1 MKLRKK
7 TLLIISVALV
17 SLIGVLYAT
26 ATLIVYN
33 DFHKLEVQNV
43 QQDVVRALNALD
55 ASLASLD
62 TIALDY
68 GKWNDTY
75 TFIESQDQ
83 EYIQSNLV
91 DSTFADL
98 RLNFFILINQ
108 SNQII
113 YQKGYDLNQKNAVPI
128 PDSLQQRVIES
139 ASILNSITRST
150 PTTAGLLMLPENLA
164 LLAAR
169 PILTSTATGPRRGI
183 LILGRY
189 LETEEIQSLA
199 NTTQLSIQIQPH
211 SSTTVYSTK
220 PAKSL
225 IQPTRYFGQTAIEII
240 PINPTKIIGTAT
252 INDFYGQPELQLI
265 VDSDRQIYQ
274 RWSASQRYLT
284 LAALIVGLVI
294 GGVTLFVIEK
304 QVLSRLYSLDK
315 QVNKI
320 SQTGDFSL
328 RVSMSGE
335 DELSS
340 LGITLNGML
349 KALEQALLQG
359 KESEQR
365 YRLMAEHA
373 TDLITRHSP
382 TGLILYASPA
392 CHFLLGYEPEEMVG
406 TSPNSYLH
414 PDDIDALTKAHS
426 FVLTQNVV
434 YTVTYRIRH
443 RNGDYVWFETT
454 SSTIYDQNSS
464 FTPEI
469 LGVSRDITDRK
480 QHEQELQNSEASIRE
495 LYQITSSRL
504 LSFEQQIQQIL
515 RMGCRQFSLEKGLFC
530 RITSEEKTDL
540 NTTLAEVIAATAPGG
555 LFLPGTIINVGETFC
570 GALTQTNKL
579 IYFESIQF
587 SNFSFCPIDPR
598 FKTEAFIGT
607 PVWVAG
613 QLYGTLCF
621 WSHQPKQEPFKAVDQ
636 ELLKLMAQWI
646 GGETERQHTA
656 ADLARARD
664 EALAATRAKSE
675 FLATMSHEIRTP
687 MNAVIGMTGLLL
699 ETPLEAI
706 QQDYVETIRS
716 SSDALLSLIN
726 DILDFSKI
734 ESGKLELEKHPF
746 EIRTSIE
753 ESLDLLAAKAASKNL
768 EIAYLIDPSTPTQV
782 IGDMAR
788 LRQILVNLL
797 SNAVKFTETGEV
809 VVSVTATPIKQE
821 TQSSR
826 FSGNDY
832 EIQFAVKDTGI
843 GIPPERMDRLFKSF
857 SQVDS
862 STNRQYGGTGLGLV
876 ISQRLAEMMG
886 GRMWVVSHQSV
897 AGYPPEEFQL
907 SRGDIESDGAT
918 FYFTII
924 AESRSSLLSD
934 WSHNPQLQGKR
945 LLIVDEK
952 GTNQQILLQQAQS
965 WGMQTQTVTT
975 AEAALEQLSQ
985 ADQFDIAILEM
996 QIKGFDGLDLAY
1008 TIRQLPTALQL
1019 PLVLLTSV
1027 GRHRGE
1033 DGLGKFT
1040 AFLNKPIKQSQL
1052 YNVLVN
1058 LLGGEPLEVRL
1069 QGQTQLRQDIPILA
1083 TLIPLRI
1090 LLAEDHLVN
1099 QKVALQIL
1107 QRMGYRADVAG
1118 NGLEVLQA
1126 LRRQSYDVIL
1136 MDMQMPE
1143 MDGLEAARQIQK
1155 LYGQGE
1161 KARSQRPRI
1170 IAVTANAMESD
1181 RAECISA
1188 GMDDYISKPIRIEQL
1203 VEVLKQCQSLSQDSE
1218 VKPENSGLIVPLK
1231 PAIQNTQIP
1240 ILNADI
1246 IQSLIEVD
1254 ALDEVVE
1261 IYFDSAPQLLNNL
1274 QQAVAVGNPENLKD
1288 AAHSLKSISGT
1299 LGAFILSDCCQQ
1311 LELIGRE
1318 SVETKTAFSQ
1328 SLAQQIFNQVQKELN
1343 RAIAALQAETQT

>member
-1 MKLRKK
+1 MKLRQK

-26 ATLIVYN
+26 ATLILYH
-33 DFHKLEVQNV
+33 DFHKLEVQDV
-43 QQDVVRALNALD
+43 QQDVVRAINALD
-55 ASLASLD
+55 ANLASLD
-62 TIALDY
+62 TVAQDY
-68 GKWNDTY
+68 AKWDDTY
-75 TFIESQDQ
+75 KFIDRKHQNYVS
-83 EYIQSNLV
+83 SNLV
-91 DSTFADL
+91 DETFADL
-98 RLNFFILINQ
+98 RINFFILIDQNH
-108 SNQII
+108 QII
-113 YQKGYDLNQKNAVPI
+113 YQKGFDLKQHIEIPVSENLQKQLTKYPF
-128 PDSLQQRVIES
+128 SQS
-139 ASILNSITRST
+139 
-150 PTTAGLLMLPENLA
+150 TAGLLMLPENLA

-169 PILTSTATGPRRGI
+169 PVLTSTAIGPSRG
-183 LILGRY
+183 LLVLGRY
-189 LETEEIQSLA
+189 LETAEIQSLA
-199 NTTQLSIQIQPH
+199 NTTQLVIKIRRSPKEMNSKNITESFIKLTQYLGN
-211 SSTTVYSTK
+211 TV
-220 PAKSL
+220 
-225 IQPTRYFGQTAIEII
+225 IEIT
-240 PINPTKIIGTAT
+240 PVNPSLIIGTAT
-252 INDFYGQPELQLI
+252 LNDFFNQPGLQLV

-274 RWSASQRYLT
+274 RWTASQRYLT
-284 LAALIVGLVI
+284 LAALIVGLII
-294 GGVTLFVIEK
+294 GGITLLVLEK

-315 QVNKI
+315 QVSQI
-320 SQTGDFSL
+320 SQTGDLSL
-328 RVSMSGE
+328 RVSMSGD

-340 LGITLNGML
+340 LGVTLNGML
-349 KALEQALLQG
+349 QALEQALSQG

-365 YRLMAEHA
+365 YRLMAENA

-392 CHFLLGYEPEEMVG
+392 CRLLLGYEPEEMIG
-406 TSPNSYLH
+406 TRPNRYLH

-443 RNGDYVWFETT
+443 RNGDYLWFETT
-454 SSTIYDQNSS
+454 SSGICDQHSGI
-464 FTPEI
+464 TQEI

-480 QHEQELQNSEASIRE
+480 QREQDLQNSEASIRE
-495 LYQITSSRL
+495 LYQVTSSRS
-504 LSFEQQIQQIL
+504 LSFSQQIQQIIH
-515 RMGCRQFSLEKGLFC
+515 MGCRQFGLEKALFC
-530 RITSEEKTDL
+530 QIKPEEKIDS
-540 NTTLAEVIAATAPGG
+540 NPTLAEVIAAVAGDP
-555 LFLPGTIINVGETFC
+555 LFQAGKLIDVSQTFC
-570 GALTQTNKL
+570 GAIAKTNKL
-579 IYFESIQF
+579 LYFESIQF
-587 SNFSFCPIDPR
+587 SSFSFCPIDPR
-598 FKTEAFIGT
+598 FKTEAFMGT

-621 WSHQPKQEPFKAVDQ
+621 WSDRAKHDPFKAVDQ

-646 GGETERQHTA
+646 GGEMERQQTA

-699 ETPLEAI
+699 ETPLEII

-746 EIRTSIE
+746 QIRTSIE

-768 EIAYLIDPSTPTQV
+768 EIAYLIDPFTPTQV
-782 IGDMAR
+782 VGDMAR

-809 VVSVTATPIKQE
+809 VVSVEATPIKAE
-821 TQSSR
+821 TDSDG
-826 FSGNDY
+826 FNGNRY
-832 EIQFAVKDTGI
+832 EIRFAVKDTGI

-886 GRMWVVSHQSV
+886 GQMWVVSHQTV
-897 AGYPPEEFQL
+897 AGSAPEDFQPSQGDME
-907 SRGDIESDGAT
+907 SRGAT
-918 FYFTII
+918 FYFTMI
-924 AESRSSLLSD
+924 AESRTSLLSD
-934 WSHNPQLQGKR
+934 WNQNPQLQQKR

-952 GTNQQILLQQAQS
+952 GTHQQMLLQQAQS
-965 WGMQTQTVTT
+965 WGMETQTVTT
-975 AEAALEQLSQ
+975 GLGALEQLSN
-985 ADQFDIAILEM
+985 DDRFDVAILEM
-996 QIKGFDGLDLAY
+996 QMQEMTGLDLAHQ
-1008 TIRQLPTALQL
+1008 IRQLPTREKL
-1019 PLVLLTSV
+1019 PLVILTSM
-1027 GRHRGE
+1027 GRQNRSEH
-1033 DGLGKFT
+1033 GLGKFT

-1058 LLGGEPLEVRL
+1058 LLGGQPLEVRL
-1069 QGQTQLRQDIPILA
+1069 QGQTQLRQDIPMLA
-1083 TLIPLRI
+1083 QQIPLRI

-1155 LYGQGE
+1155 LYGNGL
-1161 KARSQRPRI
+1161 RGDRPRI

-1181 RAECISA
+1181 RAECMAA
-1188 GMDDYISKPIRIEQL
+1188 GMDDYISKPIRMEQL
-1203 VEVLKQCQSLSQDSE
+1203 VEVLRQCQSLTSDNGNGVQPQESQFIITDETAPQNGHAKVLNIE
-1218 VKPENSGLIVPLK
+1218 V
-1231 PAIQNTQIP
+1231 
-1240 ILNADI
+1240 
-1246 IQSLIEVD
+1246 IQSLEEVD
-1254 ALDEVVE
+1254 ALEEVVE
-1261 IYFDSAPQLLNNL
+1261 IYFETAPQLLETL
-1274 QQAVAVGNPENLKD
+1274 KTAIVSDDPGDLKD

-1299 LGAFILSDCCQQ
+1299 LGAFILSDRCQQ
-1311 LELIGRE
+1311 LELMGRQ
-1318 SVETKTAFSQ
+1318 SVDRGTGFSQ
-1328 SLAQQIFNQVQKELN
+1328 SQAQVILDQIQVELD
-1343 RAIAALQAETQT
+1343 RAIAALKEIGEGERV